1 MKLFRFASIILIA
14 SAAALTG
21 CLERNF
27 IEEGGVMSV
36 NAKEIV
42 VPADSIGGQNLVK
55 DTIWVTSNRSW
66 SAYLADDV
74 NWVKLDTTGH
84 HDMARISE
92 VTPLALAFKD
102 NETAAERSVDVV
114 ITCAEGS
121 RTVKVRQQAIRPRLI
136 LTSSTDGFGSV
147 VCDGEKLSISFNTNT
162 DWTASVS
169 PKSSAKVA
177 LSKTSGKY
185 TSTIT
190 ATVAENTSWDPL
202 SAMVIISA
210 PGCQDIE
217 IPIGQLQWSAYF
229 ELPEGN
235 EFEAE
240 EGINDFS
247 IPFKSNVSW
256 TAEVVAAPGYPAGL
270 VSVAASGTRS
280 DKGVAVTFPYTID
293 FDNPATITVKIT
305 PDEMETPIMVTISQ
319 KPAIRIQWYDFAN
332 AKLLGGSASTC
343 PVQNPPFED
352 ITSSGT
358 TVPDKYKGVEFD
370 MVLKNGV
377 TFKVL
382 STSGIYRNSSTGL
395 MICNAADNYLK
406 LPAVPGHKLTAIHYV
421 WGIAYTTNTSGKL
434 RIEVQ
439 DPDGNLVEGGKLEAT
454 PRASGE
460 GSSPVDVTLT
470 GTENGVSYTLVNKCG
485 YNFGIGDLIL
495 YYE

>member
-1 MKLFRFASIILIA
+1 MKLFKFTGIFLVA
-14 SAAALTG
+14 SAAMFTG

-42 VPADSIGGQNLVK
+42 VPADSLGGPNLVK

-121 RTVKVRQQAIRPRLI
+121 RTVKVRQQAIRPRLM

-210 PGCQDIE
+210 PGCQDLE

-240 EGINDFS
+240 EGRSDFS

-256 TAEVVAAPGYPAGL
+256 TAEVVSAPGYPAEQ

-280 DKGVAVTFPYTID
+280 AKGVDVTYPYTID
-293 FDNPATITVKIT
+293 FDTPAKIVVKIT
-305 PDEMETPIMVTISQ
+305 PDRMNQSFTVTISQ
-319 KPAIRIQWYDFAN
+319 KPVIRIQWYDFAN
-332 AKLLGGSASTC
+332 EKLLCSAAGPIKT
-343 PVQNPPFED
+343 PVFAD
-352 ITSSGT
+352 ITTSNT
-358 TVPDKYKGVEFD
+358 TVPNDYLNAEFD
-370 MVLKNGV
+370 IILTNGAA
-377 TFKVL
+377 FRAY
-382 STSGIYRNSSTGL
+382 SAAGIYRNSGTGL
-395 MICNAADNYLK
+395 MICNAIDNWLK

-421 WGIAYTTNTSGKL
+421 WGISRTSNTSGKL

-439 DPDGNLVEGGKLEAT
+439 DPEGNLVEGGILEAT
-454 PRASGE
+454 PRGQDE
-460 GSSPVDVTLT
+460 GSSPADVTLT
-470 GTENGVSYTLVNKCG
+470 GTQNGVSYTLVNKCG
-485 YNFGIGDLIL
+485 YSFGIGDLIL